1 MVIISESAVHIM
13 LFLLRNFQWHAVS
26 SFFTHLHSDPASL
39 VPFVF
44 PELVPCNLISI
55 SPHYVT
61 HVPGYPL
68 ILIST
73 PQNPTQFSGQTL

>member
-13 LFLLRNFQWHAVS
+13 LFLLRKFQWRAVS
-26 SFFTHLHSDPASL
+26 SFFPHLHSDPASL

-44 PELVPCNLISI
+44 PELVPCNLISM
-55 SPHYVT
+55 PHHCVT
-61 HVPGYPL
+61 HVPVYPP

-73 PQNPTQFSGQTL
+73 PQNPTQLSGHK